1 MGRRLNRG
9 ISPHMLSKQD
19 QELLVRSADN
29 DPLMRKAI
37 EVLIGRP
44 WDALNFGQK
53 LIAVAEELEKARS
66 AAVLV
71 QALRGRGDLKDIV
84 DKLTGETPE
93 RHEGDRTGGEAPAMP
108 PANGEQALSELAAA
122 ASALPPRQ
130 W

>member
-9 ISPHMLSKQD
+9 ISPHMLSHQD

-37 EVLIGRP
+37 EVFIGRK
-44 WDALNFGQK
+44 WDSLNFGQK

-66 AAVLV
+66 SAVLV
-71 QALRGRGDLKDIV
+71 QALRARSDLSEV
-84 DKLTGETPE
+84 VNKLVGESQETDETGTVAQ
-93 RHEGDRTGGEAPAMP
+93 APANP
-108 PANGEQALSELAAA
+108 PANGEPALAGLAAEA
-122 ASALPPRQ
+122 ATLPPRQ